1 MEFYLDFFQKKIN
14 NKQKVQIL
22 LKNQMQI
29 LKIDKII
36 FYLISYIYFY

>member
-36 FYLISYIYFY
+36 FHSISYIYFY